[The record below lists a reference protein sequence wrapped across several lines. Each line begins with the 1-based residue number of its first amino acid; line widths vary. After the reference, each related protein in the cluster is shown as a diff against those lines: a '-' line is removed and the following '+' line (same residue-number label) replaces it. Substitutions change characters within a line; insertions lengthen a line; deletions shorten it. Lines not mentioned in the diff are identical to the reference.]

1 MICSQKQFSLENPHK
16 PQLIYLLLARTSTTM
31 NLHLHLLLLASV
43 FNLSSGF
50 MAELK
55 GTLAEEACTG
65 VEYADFKQCVTQGAT
80 ADSSVSEFTD
90 FEDES
95 FVNRGGDGRKLSCV
109 GCPPSGAPRGTWCF
123 TMCGSRRR
131 RRLLEEATDTPN
143 FLRRVEAE
151 DSAVFA
157 DGMYTGSD
165 EAKVIAED
173 VIGCLGG
180 LSTNHPCLGDTGN
193 MVLTVT
199 L

>member
-1 MICSQKQFSLENPHK
+1 MK
-16 PQLIYLLLARTSTTM
+16 
-31 NLHLHLLLLASV
+31 LHLLLLASV

-65 VEYADFKQCVTQGAT
+65 KEYADFKQCVT
-80 ADSSVSEFTD
+80 ADESMAGFVD
-90 FEDES
+90 FEDEA
-95 FVNRGGDGRKLSCV
+95 FVNRGDGRKLSCV

-131 RRLLEEATDTPN
+131 RLLEEDTDTPN
-143 FLRRVEAE
+143 FLRRVQED

-157 DGMYTGSD
+157 GGEYSGNE
-165 EAKVIAED
+165 EAKELAKGI
-173 VIGCLGG
+173 IKCLEG
-180 LSTNHPCLGDTGN
+180 LSTNHPCLGDTVK
-193 MVLTVT
+193 MELTVT